1 MRSVL
6 TPQEMERPEAVLAG
20 FFGSYSL
27 SDAEALLWDMA
38 ASALCAGDNE
48 LGVLGRRELLAGYE
62 ALERL
67 LQAAHCLYTK

>member
-20 FFGSYSL
+20 FFGSYSI
-27 SDAEALLWDMA
+27 SDADALLWDMA
-38 ASALCAGDNE
+38 ARSLCASDEE
-48 LGVLGRRELLAGYE
+48 LGEFGRKEILAGYE

-67 LQAAHCLYTK
+67 VQAAHCLYAR